1 MQSEEHPNQQWITVT
16 GARVNN
22 LKNVDVQIPRDKLTV
37 ITGMSGS
44 GKSSLAFDTIF
55 AEGQRRYIDT
65 FSSYA
70 RGYLGSMQRPDVDK
84 ISGLSPVIS
93 IDQKTTSRNPRSTVG
108 TITEVYDYLRLL
120 FARASIAYSYET
132 GEEMVH
138 YSDEQIIQLIREQ
151 FAGKK
156 VMILA
161 PVVKNRKGHYK
172 ELFDQIRRKGYLYVR
187 IDGEIKE
194 ILHGMRLDRY
204 KNHSIEIVVDKLV
217 VSADA
222 DEDFQ
227 KRMLQSVSK
236 AMQQGGGMMMLLDM
250 QTNAL
255 RYFSRTL
262 MCPTTGISYADPAPH
277 NFSFNSPKGWCP
289 CCKGLGR
296 VRGNIAPEPT
306 DETDE
311 LPSEDDVMAWLNGGE
326 ATWKSS
332 AEDDEEAE
340 ETVWM
345 ECPECKGDRLCRES
359 LMFRMGD
366 KNISDLSRMDITEL
380 RQYLSHLSL
389 NSRQQAIATEII
401 KEIDK
406 RLCFMEQV
414 GLSYLSLNRP
424 SDSLS
429 GGESQRIR
437 LATQIGSRLVNVLYI
452 LDEPSIGLHQRDNE
466 RLINSLKELRDMGN
480 SVIVVEHDEQ
490 MMREADWLV
499 DIGPKAG
506 RLGGHIVYEGNYPE
520 MLKADTLTAQY
531 LRGEKQ
537 VPGSRNREGN
547 GQHLILS
554 GCMGN
559 NLKNV
564 TVDFPLGMFI
574 CVTGVSGSGKSTLI
588 NKTLYPILSQRLT
601 RSLTE
606 PMAYDRLVL
615 RTADGE
621 EVNVEEARFK
631 KLIDK
636 VVAVDQS
643 PIGRT
648 PRSNPATYTGVF
660 STIRELFA
668 ALPESKIRN
677 WKAGRFSFNTG
688 AGRCAECGG
697 NGYRTIE
704 MRFLPDVYV
713 TCEACN
719 GLRYNKQTLEA
730 RFKGKNIGEVLDMT
744 INQAVEFFD
753 AQPSILNKIRT
764 MQEVGLGYLKLGQSS
779 TTLSGGE
786 AQRIKL
792 STELSR
798 PSTGKTIYILDE
810 PTTGLHFDDIRILLD
825 VLQKLVDKGNTV
837 IVIEHNLDVVRAA
850 DWLIDLGPEGG
861 REGGQIVATGRVE
874 DIKNNKHSET
884 GKFI

>member
-22 LKNVDVQIPRDKLTV
+22 LKNVDVRIPRDKLTV

-296 VRGNIAPEPT
+296 VRGNITPESSA
-306 DETDE
+306 ESDE

-366 KNISDLSRMDITEL
+366 KNISELSRMDITEL

-506 RLGGHIVYEGNYPE
+506 RLGGHIVYAGNYPN
-520 MLKADTLTAQY
+520 ML
-531 LRGEKQ
+531 
-537 VPGSRNREGN
+537 
-547 GQHLILS
+547 
-554 GCMGN
+554 
-559 NLKNV
+559 
-564 TVDFPLGMFI
+564 
-574 CVTGVSGSGKSTLI
+574 
-588 NKTLYPILSQRLT
+588 
-601 RSLTE
+601 
-606 PMAYDRLVL
+606 
-615 RTADGE
+615 
-621 EVNVEEARFK
+621 
-631 KLIDK
+631 
-636 VVAVDQS
+636 
-643 PIGRT
+643 
-648 PRSNPATYTGVF
+648 
-660 STIRELFA
+660 
-668 ALPESKIRN
+668 
-677 WKAGRFSFNTG
+677 
-688 AGRCAECGG
+688 
-697 NGYRTIE
+697 
-704 MRFLPDVYV
+704 
-713 TCEACN
+713 
-719 GLRYNKQTLEA
+719 
-730 RFKGKNIGEVLDMT
+730 
-744 INQAVEFFD
+744 
-753 AQPSILNKIRT
+753 
-764 MQEVGLGYLKLGQSS
+764 
-779 TTLSGGE
+779 
-786 AQRIKL
+786 
-792 STELSR
+792 
-798 PSTGKTIYILDE
+798 
-810 PTTGLHFDDIRILLD
+810 
-825 VLQKLVDKGNTV
+825 
-837 IVIEHNLDVVRAA
+837 
-850 DWLIDLGPEGG
+850 
-861 REGGQIVATGRVE
+861 
-874 DIKNNKHSET
+874 
-884 GKFI
+884 